1 VWTATVTYTGPAISA
16 EWIVE
21 APTTVG
27 ASAPDNLA
35 SFDPVTFTRLGITP
49 QPAQGSLTRVVLAQ
63 NGQTVATPSD
73 LSQNGFTVVNGAAT
87 PAAP

>member
-1 VWTATVTYTGPAISA
+1 
-16 EWIVE
+16 
-21 APTTVG
+21 
-27 ASAPDNLA
+27 
-35 SFDPVTFTRLGITP
+35 
-49 QPAQGSLTRVVLAQ
+49 VLAQ